1 MLSLHARRPAAVAQG
16 PSRERGDEKMGQA
29 KPAFVAWSRC
39 RIVAAGLTGY
49 TVGSILTAD
58 LVVKVVARRSPATP
72 DLRRVGSGN
81 PGAANAFANLG
92 TGWGIGILAGD
103 IFKGAIAAQ
112 AGRVL
117 AGDAGGYLAAS
128 AAVAGHCFP
137 LWSRFRGGKGVA
149 TSAGT
154 TLVAFPAYVPIDL
167 GLVGLSFLA
176 SRHAARAT
184 AVASSVFVMAAFV
197 WRWRRWPNLWGTK
210 PTWGLPA
217 YAVATTSM
225 IAYRFFTSPRH
236 MGDADATAGAEQ
248 SDAHV

>member
-1 MLSLHARRPAAVAQG
+1 MLSRRVRLPAAVPGAS
-16 PSRERGDEKMGQA
+16 PRERADCERGKAE
-29 KPAFVAWSRC
+29 PAFRPPSQC
-39 RIVAAGLTGY
+39 RFVGAGLIGY
-49 TVGSILTAD
+49 AVGSILTAD
-58 LVVKVVARRSPATP
+58 LVVKVAARRVAATP
-72 DLRRVGSGN
+72 NLRRVGSGN

-137 LWSRFRGGKGVA
+137 IWSRFRGGKGVA

-167 GLVGLSFLA
+167 GLVGVSFFA
-176 SRHAARAT
+176 SKHAARAT
-184 AVASSVFVMAAFV
+184 AVASSAFVMAAFV

-225 IAYRFFTSPRH
+225 IAYRFLTSPRH
-236 MGDADATAGAEQ
+236 MGDAGTAAGAERR
-248 SDAHV
+248 